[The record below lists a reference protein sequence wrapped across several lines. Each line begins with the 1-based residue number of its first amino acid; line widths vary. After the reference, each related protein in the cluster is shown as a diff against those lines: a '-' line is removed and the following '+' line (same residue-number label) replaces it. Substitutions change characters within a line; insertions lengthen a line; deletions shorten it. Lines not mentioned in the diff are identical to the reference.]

1 MQTPPTI
8 RPVDA
13 SGNAAAASPASNP
26 FISALAMA
34 IIAALGLL
42 CVVAPVLM
50 KREPLM
56 PAPLFPV
63 VRTGVEQIGWDAFV
77 VNPEAWSDVFLQF
90 DCVVPSRPSAPA
102 GVDVHAAT
110 GIALLSQRFLARAPT
125 IDLVGPADPLAA
137 IHEACAAASEAGLAS
152 APAAIAGRFA
162 FGEQPPTGAP
172 FGFERLC
179 NMWMYFQP
187 RDLDTALHDV
197 RGLRNDFGIHFGLG
211 RRRRRDRR
219 AFDLRFGFRIGHELP
234 RGALH

>member
-50 KREPLM
+50 RREPLM

-77 VNPEAWSDVFLQF
+77 GLALLGL
-90 DCVVPSRPSAPA
+90 CA
-102 GVDVHAAT
+102 GLIT
-110 GIALLSQRFLARAPT
+110 RLWPPLIALASIAALPVAMFAEIIADSTSHNLFPIELAMYLMLAVPVLLAA
-125 IDLVGPADPLAA
+125 LVGRWLR
-137 IHEACAAASEAGLAS
+137 
-152 APAAIAGRFA
+152 GRL
-162 FGEQPPTGAP
+162 QTK
-172 FGFERLC
+172 
-179 NMWMYFQP
+179 
-187 RDLDTALHDV
+187 
-197 RGLRNDFGIHFGLG
+197 
-211 RRRRRDRR
+211 
-219 AFDLRFGFRIGHELP
+219 
-234 RGALH
+234 